1 MGRFTASASTVAK
14 QIKQGISK
22 YFSSYQQAGS
32 KEMMVNQ
39 DVNTPIKQ
47 ELVPDLQLK
56 NRCWISHSKHSGKFR
71 ENLPPAG
78 YNDEIDEHP
87 SSATPAPQAKPQ
99 THRANSEP
107 IMRAESK
114 PWWLITDEELRE
126 EYEQCRAKAPQVG
139 PNFLWCDRRSSL
151 DQRSLLAS
159 RGLKRPTAVG
169 ACMVTCPKTEET
181 VVRFTKDLAVPAHAD
196 EGEALAQGDVV
207 DLTTPEMVSLL
218 SGALPEEFS
227 DSTKP
232 TLPSPPPP
240 PPGLKPRP
248 APCSLR
254 KYQEAIQEQI
264 KDVPVKVDADN
275 LRYEAEYKSIFR
287 PLERNNTWL

>member
-1 MGRFTASASTVAK
+1 MGRFSASASTVAK
-14 QIKQGISK
+14 QIKQSISK
-22 YFSSYQQAGS
+22 YFSPYRQAAS
-32 KEMMVNQ
+32 KEMVTRE
-39 DVNTPIKQ
+39 VSIPIEQ

-56 NRCWISHSKHSGKFR
+56 NRCWISHSKHCGKFR

-87 SSATPAPQAKPQ
+87 SSVTPVPQEKPQ
-99 THRANSEP
+99 PYRANSEP
-107 IMRAESK
+107 IMRAERK

-151 DQRSLLAS
+151 DKNSILAS
-159 RGLKRPTAVG
+159 MGLKRATAVG
-169 ACMVTCPKTEET
+169 ACMVTCPKTEKT
-181 VVRFTKDLAVPAHAD
+181 VVRLAKDLAVPVHAD
-196 EGEALAQGDVV
+196 EDEALAQGNVV
-207 DLTTPEMVSLL
+207 DLTTPEMASLL
-218 SGALPEEFS
+218 SGAFPEEFFNS
-227 DSTKP
+227 KP

-264 KDVPVKVDADN
+264 KDVPVKIDADN
-275 LRYEAEYKSIFR
+275 LRYEAEYKSVFR